1 MSLQETLKR
10 LTIELNNATTEGD
23 LSLST
28 EFHTDLSVLTITV
41 LDREEFPIYITI
53 DESQIL
59 CVTHLWREEE
69 IIDGQRE
76 ALMDAMLIMNAPM
89 PLSAFSKVG
98 QQYILFGAL
107 FTAADIDEILEE
119 IDTLSNNTLLA
130 IEELSE
136 FLQSDDSKSGEV

>member
-1 MSLQETLKR
+1 MSQKETLKQ
-10 LTIELNNATTEGD
+10 LAIALDNAKTEGD
-23 LSLST
+23 LRLST
-28 EFHTDLSVLTITV
+28 SFHEELSVLTVTI

-59 CVTHLWREEE
+59 CITHLWREEE
-69 IIDGQRE
+69 VIADKRE
-76 ALMDAMLIMNAPM
+76 ALLDSMLIMNAPM

-107 FTAADIDEILEE
+107 FTEATVEELLEE
-119 IDTLSNNTLLA
+119 IDTLSHNTLLA

-136 FLQSDDSKSGEV
+136 FLHSDN

>member
-1 MSLQETLKR
+1 MSQQNLEQLAM
-10 LTIELNNATTEGD
+10 ELNNATTEGD

-28 EFHTDLSVLTITV
+28 EYHEGLSVITVTV

-69 IIDGQRE
+69 ILAGKRE
-76 ALMDAMLIMNAPM
+76 ELLDAMLIMNAPM

-107 FTAADIDEILEE
+107 FTEASVDEILEE
-119 IDTLSNNTLLA
+119 VDTLSNNTLLA

-136 FLQSDDSKSGEV
+136 FLHSESE

>member
-1 MSLQETLKR
+1 MSLQETLQR

-28 EFHTDLSVLTITV
+28 EFHTDLSVLTVTV

-69 IIDGQRE
+69 VIEGQRE

-98 QQYILFGAL
+98 QQFILFGAL
-107 FTAADIDEILEE
+107 FTGADTDEILEE

-136 FLQSDDSKSGEV
+136 FLHSDDGE